1 MTASWHFNVDDK
13 GVVHLQARFEG
24 DDGTVGD
31 AHDVVEPGGNFHN
44 LTYEQLKR
52 GRGNDQGQS
61 RRLPDDDERSAGLTH
76 LVRPSC
82 RRCCRPRATT

>member
-24 DDGTVGD
+24 HDGTVGD
-31 AHDVVEPGGNFHN
+31 AHDVVEPGESFHN

-52 GRGNDQGQS
+52 AGAGRIRVKADGS
-61 RRLPDDDERSAGLTH
+61 LTMTSDP
-76 LVRPSC
+76 LG
-82 RRCCRPRATT
+82 

>member
-24 DDGTVGD
+24 DDGAVKD
-31 AHDVVEPGGNFHN
+31 AHDLVEPGGNFHN

-52 GRGNDQGQS
+52 AGAGRIRVKADGS
-61 RRLPDDDERSAGLTH
+61 LTMTSDP
-76 LVRPSC
+76 LG
-82 RRCCRPRATT
+82 